1 MPENARGHCSPGRP
15 RSGESAELLVVGKA
29 PQPLD
34 LLCRFGQRK
43 IAVGPDIGATQRHQ
57 QVDVRGPG
65 TDAGN
70 LEQPGAPRMVIEL
83 RQVAEREGAIDD
95 AYGELS
101 TVRRLLTRQAGVA
114 KPGFPEPGDTG
125 GRHATGSSLESRVR
139 RAAGR
144 KGHLLLQNDADKR
157 REPWATRAER
167 WWPEAINN
175 GCEVTVAGT
184 ELLDASKQ
192 CDRGQ

>member
-1 MPENARGHCSPGRP
+1 MPENARGHSSPRRP
-15 RSGESAELLVVGKA
+15 RFGYPAKLLLVRTA
-29 PQPLD
+29 LQPLD

-43 IAVGPDIGATQRHQ
+43 ITVGPDIGATQRHQ

-70 LEQPGAPRMVIEL
+70 LEQPGAPRVVIEL

-95 AYGELS
+95 ACGELA
-101 TVRRLLTRQAGVA
+101 TVRRLLTREAGVA

-157 REPWATRAER
+157 REPWATRPER

-192 CDRGQ
+192 CGRGQ